1 MEQFSPSDMKTIL
14 HSKRANMYYLEY
26 CRVMQK
32 DGRVLYLTEAQKENQ
47 YFNIPIANTTVLLL
61 GNGTSI
67 TQAAMRMLAQAGVL
81 VGFCGGGGTPLYMA
95 CEVEWFT
102 PQSEYRPTEYL
113 HGWLQ
118 FWFDDDKRLDA
129 AKTFQKAR
137 LDYLERIWTKDKYLK
152 GEGFALQDVVLQSS
166 FETFHNRTD
175 AATKQSDL
183 LLTEAQ
189 LTKALYKYAANAVRI
204 EDFKRQHDSSD
215 KANDFLNHGNY
226 LAYGLAACCLWVLGI
241 PHGFA
246 VMHGKT
252 RRGALVFDVADLI
265 KDAIVLPWAFVCAKE
280 NATEQEFRQQ
290 ILQKFT
296 DHKALDFMFDTVKH
310 MALNLGS
317 SSNQQNDLEE
327 QKTLVGRSL
336 ERQNDEDTE
345 L

>member
-32 DGRVLYLTEAQKENQ
+32 DGRVLYLTEAKKENQ

-137 LDYLERIWTKDKYLK
+137 LDYLERIWTKDKDLK
-152 GEGFALQDVVLQSS
+152 GEGFALQDAVLQSS

-189 LTKALYKYAANAVRI
+189 LTKSLYKYAANAVRI
-204 EDFKRQHDSSD
+204 EGFKRQHDSND

-280 NATEQEFRQQ
+280 NTTEQEFRQQ
-290 ILQKFT
+290 VLQKFT
-296 DHKALDFMFDTVKH
+296 DHKALDFMFDTVKE
-310 MALNLGS
+310 MALQ
-317 SSNQQNDLEE
+317 NQGEE
-327 QKTLVGRSL
+327 
-336 ERQNDEDTE
+336 
-345 L
+345 